1 MNNLDWMLCGVVL
14 TFIVLLVCFA
24 VKSFIDD
31 FKSTQRAMIQRAVA
45 NAISELKRDK
55 VFRWWHIENF
65 EDKVN
70 EMIDERLKEQEA
82 DPNA

>member
-1 MNNLDWMLCGVVL
+1 M

-31 FKSTQRAMIQRAVA
+31 FKSTQRSTINVAVSY
-45 NAISELKRDK
+45 AISELKRGK
-55 VFRWWHIENF
+55 ELRWWHIENF

-70 EMIDERLKEQEA
+70 EMIDERLKEQEVEHET
-82 DPNA
+82 D